1 MVTYTMV
8 NIMQTGGFI
17 DVDELLELEQFKWFN
32 LADVQWVVAN
42 NSKQRFALKEDP
54 GTHKVYIRA
63 NQGHTLEVSG
73 KL

>member
-1 MVTYTMV
+1 MVTNTMV

-32 LADVQWVVAN
+32 LADIQRIVAN
-42 NSKQRFALKEDP
+42 NSKQRFALKENP
-54 GTHKVYIRA
+54 CTHKVYIRA